1 MGPPL
6 FEALIANLLVI
17 LCDVDAFLHW
27 NSSAEEGACVG
38 LKPDLQEGTGFNLL
52 RVQFWTPLQRKRV
65 SKRGQK
71 VDPLK
76 SKVVPPGGSS
86 FGPFFGTFIVAN
98 LLKRLFQVEADLI
111 SSSCGWN
118 LELFEA
124 LIANLLVIL
133 CDVDAFLHWNSS
145 AEEGAC
151 VGLKPDLQEGTG
163 FNLLRVQFWTPL
175 QRKRVSKRGQKV
187 DPLKSK
193 VVPPG
198 GSSFGP
204 FFGTFIVA
212 NLLKRLFQVEADLI
226 SSSCGWN
233 LELFDFCS
241 SLLAFF
247 EALIAN
253 LLVILC
259 DVDAFLHWNS
269 SAEEGACVGLK
280 PDLQEGTGFLLVIL
294 CDVDAFL
301 HWNSSAEEGACVGLK
316 PDLQE
321 GTGFNLLRVQ
331 FWTPLQRKRVS
342 KRGQKVDPLK
352 SKVVPPGGSSFG
364 PFFGTFIVANL
375 LKRLFQV
382 EADLI
387 SSSCGWNLELGRPIF
402 ARPLFRTF

>member
-233 LELFDFCS
+233 LELF
-241 SLLAFF
+241 

-253 LLVILC
+253 
-259 DVDAFLHWNS
+259 
-269 SAEEGACVGLK
+269 
-280 PDLQEGTGFLLVIL
+280 LLVIL